1 MIELSQEE
9 ARLISQPMSRKDI
22 VLGLIR
28 SAIVDGRLPAGIKLD
43 QNEIAATL
51 GVSRMPVREALKQL
65 QAEGLVVVYPYRGV
79 EVARLDPA
87 DIREMFAIRGSLER
101 LAVGKAL
108 ENLRPKDFRGMRE
121 TLEAMDRLIDDEN
134 ANDSWPELNRKFHAA
149 INDACG
155 WPRLLETIDQFRSNV
170 ERYVRLYISVRGR
183 EQSQREHW
191 DLLTA
196 CERNDVAK
204 AQEVIEA
211 HSRNT
216 AEYLISAIEMSEA
229 QARRQPANRSA
240 AEALRGKA

>member
-1 MIELSQEE
+1 MLQLSDDEM
-9 ARLISQPMSRKDI
+9 RLVTQPSSRKDI

-28 SAIVDGRLPAGIKLD
+28 AAIIDGRLPAGSKLD

-79 EVARLDPA
+79 EVAALDTG
-87 DIREMFAIRGSLER
+87 DIREMFAIRGTLER

-108 ENLRPKDFRGMRE
+108 ENLGPADFRKMHE
-121 TLEAMDRLIDDEN
+121 ILQAMDALVGHEGRGDE
-134 ANDSWPELNRKFHAA
+134 WTMLNRDFHAG
-149 INDACG
+149 INYACG
-155 WPRLLETIDQFRSNV
+155 WPRLLETIDQFRGNV

-191 DLLTA
+191 ALLEA
-196 CERNDVAK
+196 CENNDVAR
-204 AQEVIEA
+204 AQAVIEA

-216 AEYLISAIEMSEA
+216 AEYLIKAIETADAAKHA
-229 QARRQPANRSA
+229 QSSPSRPRKSGS
-240 AEALRGKA
+240 LS